1 MGTGK
6 SSNEKQSQS
15 KGTHTIPLLYALI
28 WVVALCLGILADILG
43 PKFEDGRIF
52 FLLFA
57 VFVVFLMFMA
67 ESSVM
72 FLELKKKFSSQNFV
86 GGIFDVNCKIFA
98 IVPLCFILG
107 GLFYITA
114 TDWVFYLTVL
124 SMGWLK
130 YEIAAFANNIE
141 MYLVDVK
148 PTYASN
154 TLKL

>member
-1 MGTGK
+1 MSTSK
-6 SSNEKQSQS
+6 SSNEKQSKS
-15 KGTHTIPLLYALI
+15 MRIHTIPLLYALI
-28 WVVALCLGILADILG
+28 WVIALCLGILG

-72 FLELKKKFSSQNFV
+72 FLELKKKFSSQNFA

-114 TDWVFYLTVL
+114 IDCMFYLTVL
-124 SMGWLK
+124 SMGLLK

-148 PTYASN
+148 PTYTSN